1 MMRGKFITLEGGE
14 GAGKTTQRALLASA
28 LWRAGHKVVET
39 REPGG
44 SPGAEE
50 VRALLVQGE
59 PGRWDAHTEALLVLA
74 ARRDHVRRHILPAL
88 EAGVWV
94 ICDRFVDSTYAYQGY
109 GRGLDLQELQA
120 LHRFAVGDLIPDLT
134 LLFDLPV
141 EVGLGRAADRGR
153 PERFEA
159 LDLEFHRRVRK
170 GFLLMAAQEPKRFAL
185 IDASPDAEEVHGEV
199 RDALVQRL
207 GVTL

>member
-28 LWRAGHKVVET
+28 LGRAGHKVVET

-170 GFLLMAAQEPKRFAL
+170 
-185 IDASPDAEEVHGEV
+185 ASSSWRPRSRNVSP
-199 RDALVQRL
+199 
-207 GVTL
+207 